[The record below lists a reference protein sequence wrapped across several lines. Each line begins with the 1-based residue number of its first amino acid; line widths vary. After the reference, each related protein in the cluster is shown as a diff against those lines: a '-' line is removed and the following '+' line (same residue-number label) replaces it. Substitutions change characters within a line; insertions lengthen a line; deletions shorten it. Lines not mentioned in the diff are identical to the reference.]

1 MKDLGYYL
9 NLISAALGIALIVFG
24 IFLAT
29 EAINSYNSISIY
41 YSTPS
46 GVLEAHLHPSQYAFA
61 FDLIYFLIGMA
72 IVSLV
77 FGLFILF
84 RSLRHFKKVAN
95 QNKTVYTSNSHS
107 GEIERL
113 RSLFELGEI
122 SREAY
127 EMQLK
132 KLQK

>member
-1 MKDLGYYL
+1 VKDLRYYL
-9 NLISAALGIALIVFG
+9 NLISAALGIALIIFG
-24 IFLAT
+24 IFLTT
-29 EAINSYNSISIY
+29 EAISSYNSISIY
-41 YSTPS
+41 YSTPT

-77 FGLFILF
+77 FGLFILL
-84 RSLRHFKKVAN
+84 RSLRHFKKVEN
-95 QNKTVYTSNSHS
+95 QNNTVYTSKSQS

-113 RSLFELGEI
+113 KSLFELGEI

>member
-1 MKDLGYYL
+1 MKDLRYYL
-9 NLISAALGIALIVFG
+9 NLISAALGIALIIFG
-24 IFLAT
+24 IFLTT
-29 EAINSYNSISIY
+29 EAISSYNSISIY
-41 YSTPS
+41 YSTPT

-77 FGLFILF
+77 FGLFILL
-84 RSLRHFKKVAN
+84 RSLRHFKKVEN
-95 QNKTVYTSNSHS
+95 QNNTVYTSKSQS

-113 RSLFELGEI
+113 KSLFELGEI